1 MQCTSD
7 LLYETHMNTDE
18 LLEKIRAIMKEE
30 TVSKDEFNATR
41 HALKAVLKAFE
52 EWLIQKI
59 ETSQEETIDVLSKV
73 IHKEFNMHEE
83 RMRAIEEQLDMPH
96 KY

>member
-1 MQCTSD
+1 
-7 LLYETHMNTDE
+7 MNTDE
-18 LLEKIRAIMKEE
+18 LLEKIRAILKEE

-41 HALKAVLKAFE
+41 HELKAVLKASE
-52 EWLIQKI
+52 ERLIKKI
-59 ETSQEETIDVLSKV
+59 EASQEETTDVLSKV
-73 IHKEFNMHEE
+73 IHKEFNMNEE